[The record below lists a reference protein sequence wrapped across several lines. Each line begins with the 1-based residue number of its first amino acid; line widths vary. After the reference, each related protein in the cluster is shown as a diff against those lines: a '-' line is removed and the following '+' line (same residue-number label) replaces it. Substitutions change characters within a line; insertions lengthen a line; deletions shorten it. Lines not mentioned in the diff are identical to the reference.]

1 MTCSC
6 GFILTLPTSSER
18 VSMEQILQ
26 QVYLQELYYQVE
38 DFAATH
44 CQGCHFLL
52 PNKLLHSCIHWTFL
66 EKYTSYLNYGGDVNE
81 DKVVQLA
88 LLVQKDLQLP
98 GDLSKEKCVEYVR
111 LLKQI
116 KLVELFLPV
125 DERIYSLIKNFK
137 VKQVMEDVGQDYHNS
152 RQSSCKIH
160 NDIHLVTPEDLVRQT
175 TSYQGD
181 TESQVTSDKCC

>member
-1 MTCSC
+1 M
-6 GFILTLPTSSER
+6 
-18 VSMEQILQ
+18 
-26 QVYLQELYYQVE
+26 YLQELYEQVE
-38 DFAATH
+38 AFAARQ

-66 EKYTSYLNYGGDVNE
+66 EKYTSYLNHGGDVSE
-81 DKVVQLA
+81 DRVVQLA
-88 LLVQKDLQLP
+88 MSVQKDLQL
-98 GDLSKEKCVEYVR
+98 GCDLSVDKCLELVK
-111 LLKQI
+111 LFKQVN
-116 KLVELFLPV
+116 LVQLFLPA

-152 RQSSCKIH
+152 KQSSCKIH

-181 TESQVTSDKCC
+181 TESQVTSDKCSRANISSRWLGLFLTW